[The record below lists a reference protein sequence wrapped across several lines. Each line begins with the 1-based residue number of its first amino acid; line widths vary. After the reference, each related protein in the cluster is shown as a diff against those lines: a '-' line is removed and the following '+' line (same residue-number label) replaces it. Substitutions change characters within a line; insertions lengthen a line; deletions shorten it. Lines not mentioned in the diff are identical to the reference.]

1 VVASCV
7 VWLGEALRDTQSI
20 NIFNDTD
27 SFCKMCSRHVPRM
40 IRAPREH
47 RWVNKFD
54 GPRAFPCIAFR
65 LRHLA
70 SCSGFADFIG
80 PCFRLLEILVE
91 VLLRVVGFDKLSP
104 NLDSLRLSPL
114 E

>member
-1 VVASCV
+1 
-7 VWLGEALRDTQSI
+7 
-20 NIFNDTD
+20 
-27 SFCKMCSRHVPRM
+27 M

-54 GPRAFPCIAFR
+54 GPRAFPCITFR

-70 SCSGFADFIG
+70 SCSGFADFIR
-80 PCFRLLEILVE
+80 PCFWLLETLAE
-91 VLLRVVGFDKLSP
+91 VFLRVVKSDKVRP
-104 NLDSLRLSPL
+104 NSLRLSPL

>member
-7 VWLGEALRDTQSI
+7 VSFLRLGEALRDTQSI
-20 NIFNDTD
+20 NIFNDID
-27 SFCKMCSRHVPRM
+27 S
-40 IRAPREH
+40 
-47 RWVNKFD
+47 
-54 GPRAFPCIAFR
+54 PCIAFR